1 LTRYNQGL
9 FHKLIEALVAFGP
22 VGLFFLAFID
32 SLGIPVAAGMDALLI
47 LIAVKAP
54 GQAFPAALLAVLGS
68 LAGNAAL
75 FTIARRGGRKYLGR
89 SGNPERVERF
99 RAWFERYGLVTVFVP
114 ALLPIPMPLKLFV
127 VSAGALQTGIRPFL
141 VVVTV
146 ARVLR
151 FFSEAWLG
159 ITLGQKSGAYLKA
172 HSWHFVGAAVLL
184 FVALYFLIRLN
195 DHWRARLRTA
205 PESR

>member
-1 LTRYNQGL
+1 
-9 FHKLIEALVAFGP
+9 
-22 VGLFFLAFID
+22 
-32 SLGIPVAAGMDALLI
+32 MDALLI

-75 FTIARRGGRKYLGR
+75 FAIARRGGRKYLGR

-141 VVVTV
+141 VVVMV

-172 HSWHFVGAAVLL
+172 HTWHFVGAAILL
-184 FVALYFLIRLN
+184 FVALYLLIRLN

-205 PESR
+205 PDSR

>member
-1 LTRYNQGL
+1 
-9 FHKLIEALVAFGP
+9 
-22 VGLFFLAFID
+22 
-32 SLGIPVAAGMDALLI
+32 MDALLI

-54 GQAFPAALLAVLGS
+54 DQAFLAALLAVLGS

-75 FTIARRGGRKYLGR
+75 FTIARRGGRKYLER
-89 SGNPERVERF
+89 SGNPERVQRF

-141 VVVTV
+141 LVVTV

-159 ITLGQKSGAYLKA
+159 ITLGQESGAYLKA
-172 HSWHFVGAAVLL
+172 HTWHFVGAAILL
-184 FVALYFLIRLN
+184 FVALYLLIRVN
-195 DHWRARLRTA
+195 DHWRARLKTA